1 MADGTSTAPPKLQ
14 VTATFP
20 RDPRLFARDHAT
32 ILRDGLRETAAE
44 HHRRH
49 IPWHF
54 KSFAS
59 AKYGYSPRSPRYKR
73 LKAAMG
79 INEPLVFTGAT
90 RDQVTREKT
99 ITATQKGA
107 TLIMRL
113 PLKGGTGRFRLQRG
127 QTTLTRSQRTI
138 VRIIGEIKAITPDER
153 RYLADF
159 LENLYTKKANAP
171 GTPYRTRRRGG

>member
-1 MADGTSTAPPKLQ
+1 VADGTSTAPPKLQ
-14 VTATFP
+14 VTADFP

-32 ILRDGLRETAAE
+32 AIRDALRETAEE

-54 KSFAS
+54 KSFAV
-59 AKYGYSPRSPRYKR
+59 AKYGYTPRSSRYKK
-73 LKAAMG
+73 LKAAIG
-79 INEPLVFTGAT
+79 ITEPLVFTGAT
-90 RDQVTREKT
+90 RAQVTTQKT

-113 PLKGGTGRFRLQRG
+113 PLKGGTGSFRLKAG
-127 QTTLTRSQRTI
+127 QTSLTRSQKTI
-138 VRIIGEIKAITPDER
+138 VRIIEEIKAITSDER

-159 LENLYTKKANAP
+159 IREKYTAKANAP
-171 GTPYRTRRRGG
+171 GTKYRTRRRA